1 MYIKCDRIY
10 CEDDT
15 LDGYLAVEDGRIVD
29 FFPPDAHVDSFI
41 DYTGYRIIPGII
53 DTHIHGING
62 FGLLNSDGS
71 DPELEVKGFLKGCAG
86 NGITGVFPTAS
97 PEVCKAVAK
106 VAKEQP
112 DGARILGIHSEGP
125 YLNRVGEKGIQIKP
139 LTVDMKLVRQIYEDC
154 DGYLKLMAIAPE
166 IEGSQQV
173 IEYLRAKNVVLSFAH
188 SNCNYEEAMQAFH
201 HGLRVA
207 THTANVMSG
216 IHHREMGGLGACLL
230 NEEVYCE
237 VICDGLHVAPSML
250 EIMFRVKDCD
260 HWFMISDASPACG
273 APVGTYKVW
282 GDFTVI
288 IDEDGFCKSDT
299 GRLMGSTKTVL
310 YGISVLADRLH
321 IPLEQIIKLSSLN
334 AAQFYGF
341 AEKKGSIAVGK
352 DADLVVINEDYEAI
366 ATYVEGRKV
375 FDFEID
381 QPLFNEIYITRY
393 KLEEGI

>member
-10 CEDDT
+10 CEEET
-15 LDGYLAVEDGRIVD
+15 LDGYLAVEDGKITNLL
-29 FFPPDAHVDSFI
+29 PCTSTVDSFI

-62 FGLLNSDGS
+62 FGLLGGNGAH
-71 DPELEVKGFLKGCAG
+71 PESEVRGFLKGCAG
-86 NGITGVFPTAS
+86 RGMTGVFPTVS
-97 PEVCKAVAK
+97 PDMCRVTAK

-125 YLNRVGEKGIQIKP
+125 YLNRVGEKGVQTAAP
-139 LTVDMKLVRQIYEDC
+139 TVDMKLVQQIFEDC

-334 AAQFYGF
+334 AARFYGF

-352 DADLVVINEDYEAI
+352 DADLVVINEDYEAV

>member
-15 LDGYLAVEDGRIVD
+15 LDGYLAVEDGKIVD
-29 FFPPDAHVDSFI
+29 FCPPDADVDSFI
-41 DYTGYRIIPGII
+41 DYTGYRVIPGII

-62 FGLLNSDGS
+62 FGLLISDGS

-125 YLNRVGEKGIQIKP
+125 YLNRVGEKGIQTKP

-154 DGYLKLMAIAPE
+154 NGFLKLMAIAPE
-166 IEGSQQV
+166 IEGSQKV
-173 IEYLRAKNVVLSFAH
+173 IDYLRAKNVILSFAH
-188 SNCNYEEAMQAFH
+188 SNCNYEEAMEAFG
-201 HGLRVA
+201 HGLSVS

-216 IHHREMGGLGACLL
+216 IHHRNMGGLGACLL
-230 NEEVYCE
+230 NDEIFCE
-237 VICDGLHVAPSML
+237 VICDGMHIAPTML
-250 EIMFRVKDCD
+250 EIMFRVKDYD
-260 HWFMISDASPACG
+260 HWFMVSDASQACG
-273 APVGTYKVW
+273 APVGTYRFW
-282 GDFTVI
+282 GDFNVT

-310 YGISVLADRLH
+310 YGISVLANRLR
-321 IPLEQIIKLSSLN
+321 IPLEQILRMSSLN

-341 AEKKGSIAVGK
+341 AETKGSIAVGK
-352 DADLVVINEDYEAI
+352 DADLVVINEDYETV
-366 ATYVEGRKV
+366 ATFVEGRKV
-375 FDFEID
+375 FDYKINRD
-381 QPLFNEIYITRY
+381 LFNENYLTRY
-393 KLEEGI
+393 KIDQDF